1 MNDYQRATTSIGRVA
16 QTTHVISAF
25 WVLVLALII
34 LVDVT
39 GRYLFSLPL
48 LGASEII
55 KNSVVSI
62 TFLQL
67 PLAIYRGGMI
77 KTTLIYDLLGPNG
90 QRSIRTL
97 AGVLGLLFF
106 LGTAFSAWG
115 PAIEALGVSE
125 YEGEGALRVPTY
137 PVRFLVVITSAFAA
151 YVYLYLMYLDW
162 TGRMLPE
169 EEEAASA

>member
-1 MNDYQRATTSIGRVA
+1 MNEYQRATTSIGRVA

-34 LVDVT
+34 FVDVT

-48 LGASEII
+48 LGAAEII

-77 KTTLIYDLLGPNG
+77 KTTLIYDLLGPQG
-90 QRSIRTL
+90 YESSAAHSGRAGRRSES
-97 AGVLGLLFF
+97 F
-106 LGTAFSAWG
+106 
-115 PAIEALGVSE
+115 
-125 YEGEGALRVPTY
+125 
-137 PVRFLVVITSAFAA
+137 
-151 YVYLYLMYLDW
+151 
-162 TGRMLPE
+162 
-169 EEEAASA
+169 